1 VTRGSK
7 KHLTEILY
15 LLGNKLNKTEYAKVT
30 SAMSML
36 FVGHTFEM
44 SEDGFEFINLCV
56 QAKKDAHLHQIQ
68 KNYNNPRQNNI
79 VLLKP
84 KK

>member
-1 VTRGSK
+1 MARGSK
-7 KHLTEILY
+7 KHLTEILH
-15 LLGNKLNKTEYAKVT
+15 LLGNRLNKAEYAKVT

-56 QAKKDAHLHQIQ
+56 QAKKEAHLFQIK
-68 KNYNNPRQNNI
+68 KNYKNPRQNNI
-79 VLLKP
+79 ILLKP